1 MGCEGELVLAE
12 LTLGGE
18 PPRELSTPD
27 ATPALGVS
35 SLPGV
40 TCTPS
45 PFFPCSV
52 ATRCQFHSCIPCHL
66 YQLED
71 SSTRSKFHTIQ
82 KEALGCPGVSSSA
95 PGSGLSNCGAVNLSG
110 ALV

>member
-18 PPRELSTPD
+18 PPRELSIPD
-27 ATPALGVS
+27 STSALGVS
-35 SLPGV
+35 SRPGV

-52 ATRCQFHSCIPCHL
+52 ANAFSCNSQVILP
-66 YQLED
+66 
-71 SSTRSKFHTIQ
+71 SSPMLPQMR
-82 KEALGCPGVSSSA
+82 
-95 PGSGLSNCGAVNLSG
+95 
-110 ALV
+110 

>member
-18 PPRELSTPD
+18 PPRELSIPD
-27 ATPALGVS
+27 STSALGVS
-35 SLPGV
+35 SRPGV

-52 ATRCQFHSCIPCHL
+52 ATSCQFHSCIPCHL
-66 YQLED
+66 YQLEED
-71 SSTRSKFHTIQ
+71 SSTHSKFHTIQ

-95 PGSGLSNCGAVNLSG
+95 PGSGLRNCGAC
-110 ALV
+110 